1 MPRQRWKLTQATAG
15 QPEVDEFGEQL
26 GQDPRPFSLLA
37 EIAKDPESGLREIAP
52 GVYRIDRDG
61 PV

>member
-1 MPRQRWKLTQATAG
+1 
-15 QPEVDEFGEQL
+15 VDEFGEQL